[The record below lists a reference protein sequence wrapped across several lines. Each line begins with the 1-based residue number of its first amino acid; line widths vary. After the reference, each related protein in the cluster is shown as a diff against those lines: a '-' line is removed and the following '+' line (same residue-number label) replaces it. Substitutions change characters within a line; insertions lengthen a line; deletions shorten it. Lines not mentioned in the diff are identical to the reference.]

1 MKLKFGYIIL
11 FISLLLL
18 IIIFSPFWRPILWG
32 IIGALLFY
40 PLENRL
46 IKWIKYKKLS
56 SFLTTF
62 IALVLFVIPLVSI
75 VIFVISELSSI
86 PVGEISKEIGEAV
99 LNLGNYFHSKLTQ
112 EIVDKINI
120 FLSSATESIGKLTT
134 HYATKIVT
142 FTYSYIVNFIFS
154 FIVMFYLLLN
164 GDKILKY
171 IRDIVPAKD
180 EFDLL
185 LTTVKRSIHATVYG
199 GLLCA
204 GVQGILGAIGFLI
217 IGFNS
222 FFLWFLLIAVFSFLP
237 LVGTSIVWGP
247 VALFLLIKGSIGK
260 AIFLILWGGIVVGLS
275 DNYIR
280 PVFIG
285 ERLHISAMLM
295 FFSIIGGLFIFG
307 TVGILIGPVVLSVA
321 QAMVDYLTNK
331 TGAEGGT

>member
-11 FISLLLL
+11 SISLLLL
-18 IIIFSPFWRPILWG
+18 IIIFSPFWKPILWG

-46 IKWIKYKKLS
+46 IKRVKYKKLS

-62 IALVLFVIPLVSI
+62 IAVVLFVAPLVSI
-75 VIFVISELSSI
+75 VIFVIGELSSI
-86 PVGEISKEIGEAV
+86 PVKEIGKEIGEAV
-99 LNLGNYFHSKLTQ
+99 ANLGNYFHSRFTQ

-120 FLSSATESIGKLTT
+120 FLSSIAESIGKLTT
-134 HYATKIVT
+134 QYATKIVT
-142 FTYSYIVNFIFS
+142 FTYSYIINFIFS

-164 GDKILKY
+164 GEKILKY

-185 LTTVKRSIHATVYG
+185 LATVKRSIHATIYG

-204 GVQGILGAIGFLI
+204 GVQGLLGAIGFII
-217 IGFNS
+217 IGSYS
-222 FFLWFLLIAVFSFLP
+222 FLLWFLLIAVFSFLP

-260 AIFLILWGGIVVGLS
+260 AIFLILWGSIVVGLS
-275 DNYIR
+275 DNYVR
-280 PVFIG
+280 PVFVG
-285 ERLHISAMLM
+285 ERMHISAILM
-295 FFSIIGGLFIFG
+295 FFSIIGGLYIFG
-307 TVGILIGPVVLSVA
+307 TVGILAGPVILSVA
-321 QAMVDYLTNK
+321 QAMIDYLTGK
-331 TGAEGGT
+331 TDAEGGT